1 MSRKVRISEEQYRMA
16 LEENIELK
24 ADVAAANGDVVKAV
38 ETTKKKARESGVD
51 LSKATISMNANESKI
66 MTIKEWR
73 NAKKNDNLFS
83 KEAFLKMLHS

>member
-1 MSRKVRISEEQYRMA
+1 MSRKIRITEEQYRMA
-16 LEENIELK
+16 LEEDIELK
-24 ADVAAANGDVVKAV
+24 ADVAAANGDVTKAV

-51 LSKATISMNANESKI
+51 LNKATISMKANESKI

-73 NAKKNDNLFS
+73 DSRKKNNLYS